1 MDHIKLI
8 LIKLLKDVIEFF
20 RGMGTVNRENAT
32 RIIEYEIEE
41 LEHIFALLLFG
52 SFTGMPSPPVHITL
66 QLLPLMKKELRLM
79 FTKVATAHDALS
91 EITEIL
97 GEV

>member
-1 MDHIKLI
+1 MLK
-8 LIKLLKDVIEFF
+8 KLLSIVIEFF
-20 RGMGTVNRENAT
+20 YNLGTVNRENAT
-32 RIIEYEIEE
+32 RILEYEIEE

-66 QLLPLMKKELRLM
+66 QLLPFMEKELELM
-79 FTKVATAHDALS
+79 FTKVATAHDALA
-91 EITEIL
+91 EITNIL

>member
-1 MDHIKLI
+1 MTFKKFLSVI
-8 LIKLLKDVIEFF
+8 IEFF
-20 RGMGTVNRENAT
+20 HDMGTVNRENAT
-32 RIIEYEIEE
+32 KIIEYETEE
-41 LEHIFALLLFG
+41 MEHIFALLLFG

-66 QLLPLMKKELRLM
+66 QLLPLMEQELKLM
-79 FTKVATAHDALS
+79 FTKVATAHDALA